1 MCTHRS
7 QWKAVGAKQNTT
19 IVRHVICSSTAQVEL
34 GCGAEAQ
41 AKPFSPKFGEGHDTS
56 RLPPPRRASCPPPP
70 PGPQFRVAFL
80 SGLREPKVL
89 PFGTLRANGG
99 FSDRSEGGC
108 S

>member
-56 RLPPPRRASCPPPP
+56 RLPRQRRASGPAPH
-70 PGPQFRVAFL
+70 PGRQFRVAFL

-89 PFGTLRANGG
+89 PSAPLRANGG
-99 FSDRSEGGC
+99 FSDYSEDRC
-108 S
+108 